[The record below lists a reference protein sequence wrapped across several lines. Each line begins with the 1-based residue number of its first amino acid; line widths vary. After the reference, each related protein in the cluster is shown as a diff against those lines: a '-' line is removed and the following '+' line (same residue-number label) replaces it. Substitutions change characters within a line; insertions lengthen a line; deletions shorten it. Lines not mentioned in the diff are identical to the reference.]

1 MTCHTGLCRGGIGRY
16 LANALPG
23 ILSFVFACVAV
34 AARSGV
40 HLRQLQPHITANSPR
55 TGKVATN
62 PRDGLKYVWIPPGEY
77 TMGCSPNDLQCS
89 PSEKP
94 SHQVI
99 ITNGF
104 WVGQTEVTVGAYERF
119 AAATSRQMP
128 FAPPFNEHWSDLDMP
143 MININW
149 LEAQAY
155 CSWAGGRLPSEAEW
169 EYAARAGDTRAS
181 YGELDDIAWYAKNS
195 GGRTHEVAQK
205 LPNGFGLYDTIGNVW
220 EWVNDWFDEEYYQKS
235 PHRDP
240 RGPAE
245 GKYRALR
252 GGSWFYFPR
261 LARVSVR
268 LGNEPDG
275 RVGNFGVRCVANL
288 PHP

>member
-1 MTCHTGLCRGGIGRY
+1 MQSPGKRRRAAHALLGYIFVGL
-16 LANALPG
+16 AS
-23 ILSFVFACVAV
+23 LSLTTHSDAY
-34 AARSGV
+34 
-40 HLRQLQPHITANSPR
+40 LRQSQQQIGVTSLR
-55 TGKVATN
+55 TGKIATN
-62 PRDGLKYVWIPPGEY
+62 PKDGLKYVWISPGKFM
-77 TMGCSPNDLQCS
+77 MGCSPDDLQCS

-99 ITNGF
+99 ISNGF
-104 WVGQTEVTVGAYERF
+104 WIGQTEVTVGAYQRF
-119 AAATSRQMP
+119 ASATNRQMP
-128 FAPPFNEHWSDLDMP
+128 FFPPFNEHWSDPRMP

-149 LEAQAY
+149 HDSEAY

-169 EYAARAGDTRAS
+169 EYAARGGDLRAR

-205 LPNGFGLYDTIGNVW
+205 LPNGFGLFDTIGNVW
-220 EWVNDWFDEEYYQKS
+220 EWVNDWFDEDYYEKS

-240 RGPAE
+240 KGPAE
-245 GKYRALR
+245 GEYRGLR